1 MSGRVE
7 DRVIVVTGAA
17 RGQGAIEVAALHA
30 EGAVVIA
37 ADIEGAAGDAPDRVH
52 QRRLDVTSP
61 EDWAGVA
68 AWLRDRFGK
77 LDGLINNAGTTS
89 RVALAEVPLEEW
101 NRTLGVNLTGPML
114 GIQTLAPL
122 MGAGGSIAN
131 VGSVAGLTAHYTA
144 AYTASK
150 WGLRGLTRVA
160 ALELGPRGIR
170 VNAVHPGYI
179 ETPMTASAPA
189 GFRRA
194 NEALTPLGRVGMPEE
209 VAALMVFLMSAE
221 SSYVSGAD
229 IPVDG
234 GFSSCA
240 SGKVLFDREETE
252 QT

>member
-1 MSGRVE
+1 MSGRVQ

-17 RGQGAIEVAALHA
+17 RGQGAAEVAALHA
-30 EGAVVIA
+30 EGAVLIA
-37 ADIEGAAGDAPDRVH
+37 ADIESRAGTGPDRLH
-52 QRRLDVTSP
+52 PRQLDVTDP
-61 EDWAGVA
+61 VGWRALADWAQET
-68 AWLRDRFGK
+68 FGRV
-77 LDGLINNAGTTS
+77 DGLINNAGTTS
-89 RVALAEVPLEEW
+89 RVPLTEVPLEEW

-122 MGAGGSIAN
+122 MGAGGSIVN
-131 VGSVAGLTAHYTA
+131 VGSVAGLGAHYTA

-194 NEALTPLGRVGMPEE
+194 NEALTPIGRVGMPEE
-209 VAALMVFLMSAE
+209 VAALMVFLMSEE
-221 SSYVSGAD
+221 SSYLSGAD
-229 IPVDG
+229 IPIDG

-240 SGKVLFDREETE
+240 SGKVLLDAVRP
-252 QT
+252 

>member
-17 RGQGAIEVAALHA
+17 RGQGATEVAALHA

-37 ADIEGAAGDAPDRVH
+37 ADIEGVAGDAPDRVH

-61 EDWAGVA
+61 EDWRALA

-179 ETPMTASAPA
+179 ETPMTA
-189 GFRRA
+189 RRR
-194 NEALTPLGRVGMPEE
+194 PG
-209 VAALMVFLMSAE
+209 
-221 SSYVSGAD
+221 SGA
-229 IPVDG
+229 PTRRSPRSG
-234 GFSSCA
+234 GSACP
-240 SGKVLFDREETE
+240 RRWPR
-252 QT
+252 

>member
-1 MSGRVE
+1 MSTRLP

-17 RGQGAIEVAALHA
+17 GGQGAAEVAALHDA
-30 EGAVVIA
+30 GAVVIA
-37 ADIEGAAGDAPDRVH
+37 TDLHAIADQGRERVH
-52 QRRLDVTSP
+52 GRHLDVADP
-61 EDWAGVA
+61 GGWRELAGWVSN
-68 AWLRDRFGK
+68 RFGR

-89 RVALAEVPLEEW
+89 RDRLAEVALEEW
-101 NRTLGVNLTGPML
+101 NRALAINLTGPML

-122 MGAGGSIAN
+122 MGHGAAIVN

-160 ALELGPRGIR
+160 AMELGPRGIR

-189 GFRRA
+189 AFKGT
-194 NEALTPLGRVGMPEE
+194 NDALTPLGRVGSADE
-209 VAALMVFLMSAE
+209 VATLMVFLMSDE
-221 SSYVSGAD
+221 CPFMSGAE
-229 IPVDG
+229 IAVDG

-240 SGKVLFDREETE
+240 SAKALSDALG
-252 QT
+252 

>member
-1 MSGRVE
+1 M
-7 DRVIVVTGAA
+7 
-17 RGQGAIEVAALHA
+17 HA

-37 ADIEGAAGDAPDRVH
+37 ADIEGAAGDAPERVH

-61 EDWAGVA
+61 EDWVGLA

-101 NRTLGVNLTGPML
+101 NRTLGVNLTGPRL

-122 MGAGGSIAN
+122 MGAGGSIVN
-131 VGSVAGLTAHYTA
+131 VGSVAGLTAHYAA

-150 WGLRGLTRVA
+150 WGMRGLTRVA

-179 ETPMTASAPA
+179 ETPMTAPAPA

-194 NEALTPLGRVGMPEE
+194 NEALTPLGRIGMPEE
-209 VAALMVFLMSAE
+209 VAV
-221 SSYVSGAD
+221 
-229 IPVDG
+229 
-234 GFSSCA
+234 
-240 SGKVLFDREETE
+240 
-252 QT
+252 